1 MPQFF
6 WSVFR
11 KVLPFISPQTSSC
24 VFLNCLLDYR
34 INYVS
39 TRIVGFSHFWKCVW
53 YMYIC
58 TSVFKHVFISLCVH
72 VETRGQ
78 RQIYSFVML
87 HHIFETAFL
96 VPQVCI
102 FDQTAWQ
109 SKPWDRPVSTPESH
123 MCALTSSSHLGA
135 GELNAGTQAWG
146 I

>member
-39 TRIVGFSHFWKCVW
+39 TRIVDFSHFWKCVW
-53 YMYIC
+53 YIYIC

-72 VETRGQ
+72 VEARGQ
-78 RQIYSFVML
+78 RQIYYTPLSCSTIFLRQPFLYLKFVFL
-87 HHIFETAFL
+87 TRLPDKASPGTGLCLPQNHIC
-96 VPQVCI
+96 VP
-102 FDQTAWQ
+102 
-109 SKPWDRPVSTPESH
+109 SH
-123 MCALTSSSHLGA
+123 PALTWVLG
-135 GELNAGTQAWG
+135 N
-146 I
+146 